1 MPATENNDGP
11 LRARRFRSPV
21 VVSHHRPFHSEQS
34 MSNILIIDTQESFT
48 AVLAREITHAGH
60 QVVTAR
66 TLAEGLEMAT
76 SKPFDVIFLNA
87 EMPDGN
93 SMGVLPALIDTPSLP
108 EVIILTD
115 VGDADQAEHAI
126 KMGAWDYV
134 ERPATARAMTL
145 PLVRAIQ
152 YRAKKILKQPHTT
165 LNEETLKDIVGAS
178 SQMKR
183 CLDRLA
189 LSAGSDANVLIT
201 GETGTGKE
209 LFAWAIHN
217 NSRRAGKRFVEVD
230 CAALPETLVESI
242 LFGYE
247 RGAFTG
253 ADKNESGLIKRA
265 DGGTLFLDEVGEL
278 PLSVQKSFLR
288 VLQEHKFRQVGGS
301 TVLRSDFRL
310 IAATNRDLDA
320 MVHRHRFRKDLLFR
334 LRAFTMELPSLRHRI
349 EDISLIATHHV
360 DKLCQSYGMN
370 GKSFSPDFF
379 EVLGRYE
386 WPGNVRELV
395 NALERAVS
403 AARHEP
409 VLFPKHLPVYIRVHL
424 ARASVEQG
432 QSIPDLPIA
441 RIDGPNGT
449 TLPRLVEAREAT
461 VAQFEQHYL
470 RELLTLAKDMEQ
482 ACAMS
487 GLSRSRLYALLKKH
501 SLPPSFRLPS

>member
-1 MPATENNDGP
+1 
-11 LRARRFRSPV
+11 
-21 VVSHHRPFHSEQS
+21 
-34 MSNILIIDTQESFT
+34 MSNILIIDIHDSFIALLSQE
-48 AVLAREITHAGH
+48 IIKMKH
-60 QVVTAR
+60 QVVIAR
-66 TLAEGLEMAT
+66 TL
-76 SKPFDVIFLNA
+76 SKGRALANTTPFDVIFLNA

-93 SMGVLPALIDTPSLP
+93 GMDLLTTLIDTPSLP
-108 EVIILTD
+108 EVIILAD

-145 PLVRAIQ
+145 SLVRAIQ

-165 LNEETLKDIVGAS
+165 LNKETLQDIVGNS
-178 SQMKR
+178 LQMKR
-183 CLDRLA
+183 SLDRLA
-189 LSAGSDANVLIT
+189 LSANSDANVLIT

-217 NSRRAGKRFVEVD
+217 NSHRSSKRFVVVD

-253 ADKNESGLIKRA
+253 ADKNQSGLIKRA

-288 VLQEHKFRQVGGS
+288 VLQEHKFRQIGGGAL
-301 TVLRSDFRL
+301 LRSDFRL
-310 IAATNRDLDA
+310 IAATNRDLET

-334 LRAFTMELPSLRHRI
+334 LRAFTMELPPLRHRL
-349 EDISLIATHHV
+349 EDIPAITAHHV
-360 DKLCQSYGMN
+360 DKLCQSYGLG

-379 EVLGRYE
+379 EVLNRYQ

-403 AARHEP
+403 VARNEP
-409 VLFPKHLPVYIRVHL
+409 ILFPKHLPVYIRVHL
-424 ARASVEQG
+424 ARALVEQG
-432 QSIPDLPIA
+432 QVDPELPMVRA
-441 RIDGPNGT
+441 DGSGSN
-449 TLPRLVEAREAT
+449 TLPPLIEAREAAMT
-461 VAQFEQHYL
+461 HLEHHYL
-470 RELLTLAKDMEQ
+470 RELMTLATDMQQ
-482 ACAMS
+482 ACTIS

-501 SLPPSFRLPS
+501 SLPSCFRLPS

>member
-1 MPATENNDGP
+1 
-11 LRARRFRSPV
+11 
-21 VVSHHRPFHSEQS
+21 
-34 MSNILIIDTQESFT
+34 MSKILIIDTSEAFIETLS
-48 AVLAREITHAGH
+48 REIVHMGH
-60 QVVTAR
+60 QVATAR
-66 TLAEGLEMAT
+66 TLTQGRELTASA
-76 SKPFDVIFLNA
+76 PYDVVFLNA
-87 EMPDGN
+87 DMPDG
-93 SMGVLPALIDTPSLP
+93 SGMDALPALIDTPAFP

-115 VGDADQAEHAI
+115 SGDPDQAEHAI

-134 ERPATARAMTL
+134 ERPVTARAMTL
-145 PLVRAIQ
+145 SLVRAIQ
-152 YRAKKILKQPHTT
+152 YRAKKIIRQPHTT
-165 LNEETLKDIVGAS
+165 LNEETLQDIVGNS

-217 NSRRAGKRFVEVD
+217 NSRRAGKRFVVVD

-253 ADKNESGLIKRA
+253 AEKSQSGLIKRA

-288 VLQEHKFRQVGGS
+288 VLQEHKFRQVGGGA
-301 TVLRSDFRL
+301 LMRSDFRL

-334 LRAFTMELPSLRHRI
+334 LRAFTMELPPLRNRI
-349 EDISLIATHHV
+349 EDIPAIAAHHA
-360 DKLCQSYGMN
+360 DKLCHSYGLN
-370 GKSFSPDFF
+370 GKSFSPDFC
-379 EVLGRYE
+379 EVLARYE

-432 QSIPDLPIA
+432 QTSPDLPIV
-441 RIDGPNGT
+441 RTNGPNGA
-449 TLPRLVEAREAT
+449 TLPRLLEAREAAI
-461 VAQFEQHYL
+461 AQLEQRYL
-470 RELLTLAKDMEQ
+470 RELMTLAVDMEQ
-482 ACAMS
+482 ACAIS

-501 SLPPSFRLPS
+501 NLPSCFRSPS

>member
-1 MPATENNDGP
+1 
-11 LRARRFRSPV
+11 
-21 VVSHHRPFHSEQS
+21 
-34 MSNILIIDTQESFT
+34 MSRVLIIDSNDAFIETLS
-48 AVLAREITHAGH
+48 REIIHMGH

-66 TLAEGLEMAT
+66 NLAQGRELAAAAL
-76 SKPFDVIFLNA
+76 FDVVFLNA
-87 EMPDGN
+87 EMPDGDG
-93 SMGVLPALIDTPSLP
+93 MDALPVLIDTPSLP

-115 VGDADQAEHAI
+115 AGDPDQAEHAI

-134 ERPATARAMTL
+134 ERPITTRAMTL
-145 PLVRAIQ
+145 YLVRAIQ
-152 YRAKKILKQPHTT
+152 YRAKKVLKQPHTT
-165 LNEETLKDIVGAS
+165 LNEETLQDIVGNS
-178 SQMKR
+178 PQMKR

-189 LSAGSDANVLIT
+189 LSANSDANVLIT

-217 NSRRAGKRFVEVD
+217 NSRRAGKRFVVVD

-253 ADKNESGLIKRA
+253 AEKSQSGLIKRA

-288 VLQEHKFRQVGGS
+288 VLQEHKFRQVGGG
-301 TVLRSDFRL
+301 TQMRSDFRL

-334 LRAFTMELPSLRHRI
+334 LRAFTMELPPLRDRI
-349 EDISLIATHHV
+349 DDIPAIASYHV
-360 DKLCQSYGMN
+360 EKLCHSYGLA
-370 GKSFSPDFF
+370 GKSFSPDFC
-379 EVLGRYE
+379 EVLARYQ

-403 AARHEP
+403 AARNEP
-409 VLFPKHLPVYIRVHL
+409 VLFPKHLPVYIRVRL

-432 QSIPDLPIA
+432 QTDAAPPMLA
-441 RIDGPNGT
+441 RTDGPGGA
-449 TLPRLVEAREAT
+449 TLPKLIEARE
-461 VAQFEQHYL
+461 VAVAHLEQRYL
-470 RELLTLAKDMEQ
+470 RELMTLAVDMEQ
-482 ACAMS
+482 ACTIS

-501 SLPPSFRLPS
+501 NLPSCFRLPS

>member
-1 MPATENNDGP
+1 MS
-11 LRARRFRSPV
+11 RASR
-21 VVSHHRPFHSEQS
+21 
-34 MSNILIIDTQESFT
+34 MSRILIIDTSETFIETLS
-48 AVLAREITHAGH
+48 REIIHMGH
-60 QVVTAR
+60 QVATAR
-66 TLAEGLEMAT
+66 TLTQGLELSA
-76 SKPFDVIFLNA
+76 SAAIDVIFLNA

-93 SMGVLPALIDTPSLP
+93 GMDALPALIDTPSFP

-115 VGDADQAEHAI
+115 AGDADQAEYAI

-134 ERPATARAMTL
+134 ERPVTARSMAL
-145 PLVRAIQ
+145 SLVRAMQ
-152 YRAKKILKQPHTT
+152 YRAKKIRMQPHTT
-165 LNEETLKDIVGAS
+165 LKEETREDIVGNS
-178 SQMKR
+178 PQMKR

-189 LSAGSDANVLIT
+189 LSADSDANVLIT

-217 NSRRAGKRFVEVD
+217 NSRRASKRFVVVD

-253 ADKNESGLIKRA
+253 ADKSQSGLVKRA

-288 VLQEHKFRQVGGS
+288 VLQEHKFRQVGGG
-301 TVLRSDFRL
+301 TQLRSDFRL
-310 IAATNRDLDA
+310 IAATNRDLDV
-320 MVHRHRFRKDLLFR
+320 MVQRHRFRKDLLFR
-334 LRAFTMELPSLRHRI
+334 LRAFTMELPPLRDRI
-349 EDISLIATHHV
+349 EDIRDIAAHHV
-360 DKLCQSYGMN
+360 GKLCDSYGLA

-379 EVLGRYE
+379 EVLSRYE

-432 QSIPDLPIA
+432 QTASENPFARAGGPDGA
-441 RIDGPNGT
+441 
-449 TLPRLVEAREAT
+449 TLPRLVEARDSAIAEL
-461 VAQFEQHYL
+461 EQRYL
-470 RELLTLAKDMEQ
+470 QELMTLAADMEQ
-482 ACAMS
+482 ACAIS

-501 SLPPSFRLPS
+501 NLPSCFRLPS

>member
-1 MPATENNDGP
+1 
-11 LRARRFRSPV
+11 
-21 VVSHHRPFHSEQS
+21 
-34 MSNILIIDTQESFT
+34 MSRILIIDTSETFIETLS
-48 AVLAREITHAGH
+48 REIIHMGH
-60 QVVTAR
+60 QVATAR
-66 TLAEGLEMAT
+66 TLTQGLELSA
-76 SKPFDVIFLNA
+76 SAAIDVIFLNA

-93 SMGVLPALIDTPSLP
+93 GMDALPALIDTPSFP

-115 VGDADQAEHAI
+115 AGDADQAEYAI

-134 ERPATARAMTL
+134 ERPVTARSMAL
-145 PLVRAIQ
+145 SLVRAMQ
-152 YRAKKILKQPHTT
+152 YRAKKIRMQPHTT
-165 LNEETLKDIVGAS
+165 LKEETRADIVGNS
-178 SQMKR
+178 PQMKR

-189 LSAGSDANVLIT
+189 LSADSDANVLIT

-217 NSRRAGKRFVEVD
+217 NSRRASKRFVVVD

-253 ADKNESGLIKRA
+253 AEKSQSGLVKRA

-288 VLQEHKFRQVGGS
+288 VLQEHKFRQVGGG
-301 TVLRSDFRL
+301 TQLRSDFRL
-310 IAATNRDLDA
+310 IAATNRDLNA
-320 MVHRHRFRKDLLFR
+320 MVQRHRFRKDLLFR
-334 LRAFTMELPSLRHRI
+334 LRAFTMELPPLRDRI
-349 EDISLIATHHV
+349 EDIQDIAAHHV
-360 DKLCQSYGMN
+360 NKLCDSYGLA

-379 EVLGRYE
+379 EVLNRYE

-432 QSIPDLPIA
+432 QATSENPFTRAVGLD
-441 RIDGPNGT
+441 GT
-449 TLPRLVEAREAT
+449 TLPRLVEARDSAIAEL
-461 VAQFEQHYL
+461 EQRYL
-470 RELLTLAKDMEQ
+470 QELMTLAEDMEQ
-482 ACAMS
+482 ACAIS

-501 SLPPSFRLPS
+501 NLPSCFRLPS

>member
-1 MPATENNDGP
+1 
-11 LRARRFRSPV
+11 
-21 VVSHHRPFHSEQS
+21 
-34 MSNILIIDTQESFT
+34 MSKILIIDTQESFV
-48 AVLAREITHAGH
+48 AVLAKEIVHAGH

-66 TLAEGLEMAT
+66 TLLQGLELAT
-76 SKPFDVIFLNA
+76 ASPFDVIFLNA

-93 SMGVLPALIDTPSLP
+93 SMGVLPELIDTPSLP
-108 EVIILTD
+108 EVIILAD
-115 VGDADQAEHAI
+115 AGDADQAENAI

-134 ERPATARAMTL
+134 ERPGTARAMTL
-145 PLVRAIQ
+145 PLVRAMQ

-165 LNEETLKDIVGAS
+165 LNEETLKDIVGNS
-178 SQMKR
+178 LQMKR

-217 NSRRAGKRFVEVD
+217 NSRRAGQRFVVVD

-253 ADKNESGLIKRA
+253 ADKSQSGLIKRA

-288 VLQEHKFRQVGGS
+288 VLQEHKFRQVGGG

-310 IAATNRDLDA
+310 IAATNRNLDT
-320 MVHRHRFRKDLLFR
+320 MVQRHRFRKDLLFR
-334 LRAFTMELPSLRHRI
+334 LRSFTMELPSLRHRI
-349 EDISLIATHHV
+349 EDVPLIAAHHV
-360 DKLCQSYGMN
+360 DKLCQSYGLS

-409 VLFPKHLPVYIRVHL
+409 VLFPKHLPIYIRVHL

-432 QSIPDLPIA
+432 QAVAELPLV
-441 RIDGPNGT
+441 RGDGVNALA
-449 TLPRLVEAREAT
+449 LPRLVEAREVT
-461 VAQFEQHYL
+461 IAQFEQRYL
-470 RELLTLAKDMEQ
+470 RELLNLADNMEA
-482 ACAMS
+482 ACSIS

-501 SLPPSFRLPS
+501 NLSPSFRLSA